1 MFSNLN
7 QCKSFNQTITTAL
20 VALSSKECSEVVIS
34 NKTGQG
40 VLIFDSNNFGASN
53 GFLLSA
59 NDVFTFLGVDNS
71 NQLSAQTST
80 GSGVLYYRTQLFSS
94 TPSR

>member
-7 QCKSFNQTITTAL
+7 QSKSFNQVLTTNLAR
-20 VALSSKECSEVVIS
+20 LSSQECSEVIIS

-40 VLIFDSNNFGASN
+40 ILVFDNNNFGATN

-59 NDVFTFLGVDNS
+59 NDTFTFAGVSDCD
-71 NQLSAQTST
+71 QLSARTVAGT
-80 GSGVLYYRTQLFSS
+80 GTVYYRTQMFSN

>member
-7 QCKSFNQTITTAL
+7 QCKSFNQVLTTNLA
-20 VALSSKECSEVVIS
+20 VLSSQECSEVTIS

-40 VLIFDSNNFGASN
+40 ILVFDNNNASASN

-59 NDVFTFLGVDNS
+59 NDVFTFLGVSDS
-71 NQLSAQTST
+71 NQLSAKTVT
-80 GSGVLYYRTQLFSS
+80 GSGTVYYRTQYYGSAF
-94 TPSR
+94 PR